1 MHKDNKEKKISWN
14 LSKLQ
19 IYEIR
24 WSYFLIKLAAI
35 AYLKM
40 FFFNFNGEKI
50 KYYSVYKIF

>member
-40 FFFNFNGEKI
+40 FFFLILMGK
-50 KYYSVYKIF
+50 K